1 MKYTYFGRY
10 GNHGLYGFL
19 NIRPIEHMT
28 LTYVKTCVMVK
39 HVLATRTKWNECA
52 CSKKNRENSEY
63 PTEDVIAISFRSGP
77 LVHVHVHFR
86 ELKIGS
92 SIIGMLQGL
101 SACYMVCNALILF
114 GCFCKELHEALS
126 SKLHQ
131 WLHAALAAWCAIC
144 IKYLRHTF

>member
-1 MKYTYFGRY
+1 MVYSLKKSRNAYR
-10 GNHGLYGFL
+10 
-19 NIRPIEHMT
+19 
-28 LTYVKTCVMVK
+28 TYVRSSIWLWHISR
-39 HVLATRTKWNECA
+39 HVLWLKICEQQEPREMNVLVL
-52 CSKKNRENSEY
+52 KK
-63 PTEDVIAISFRSGP
+63 IAISFRSGP

-92 SIIGMLQGL
+92 LVIGMLQSL

-114 GCFCKELHEALS
+114 GCFYKELHEALS

-144 IKYLRHTF
+144 IKYLRHTS